1 MPIFAMV
8 LVLLAAVGAATDWPQ
23 WRGPNR
29 DGYAP
34 SFRGPAAWPEKLTQR
49 WKVTVGEGHSSPIF
63 GDGRIYQFSRLD
75 GNEVLQAIQP
85 QNGSVIWKQSY
96 AAPYTM
102 NLAAFQ
108 HGKGPKST
116 PVYSDGR
123 VFTLGISGI
132 LSAHQATDGRLLWR
146 KDFGSRYKNTSPDF
160 GTATSP
166 VVWEGMVIAFVGGDS
181 LGALTAFDAATG
193 VEKWQWN
200 GDGPGYAS
208 PVVGVFSGVPQV
220 ITQSQSNLVGINAQT
235 GQLLWQTLF
244 TTPHQQNASTPL
256 IVNGTLIYSG
266 LENGV
271 KAVRPNIGDT
281 FKWGLSAVWETKE
294 AGFYMSTPVAVKGR
308 LFGFSHRNKGQIVA
322 LSASTGATEWLGAP
336 RLGDNAA
343 IVAGAGVVMVLLN
356 ESDLIV
362 LRNDATKYEPVRRY
376 TVATSPTWA
385 HPLPL
390 DNGIVIKDA
399 NTLALWSW

>member
-75 GNEVLQAIQP
+75 GNEVLQAIDP

-96 AAPYTM
+96 GAPYTM

-116 PVYSDGR
+116 PVYSGGR

-132 LSAHQATDGRLLWR
+132 LSAHQAADGKLLWR
-146 KDFGSRYKNTSPDF
+146 KEFAGKYKNTSPDF
-160 GTATSP
+160 GTAASP
-166 VVWEGMVIAFVGGDS
+166 IVWEGLVIAFVGGDS
-181 LGALTAFDAATG
+181 AGALTAFDAATG
-193 VEKWQWN
+193 AEKWQWN

-208 PVVGVFSGVPQV
+208 PVVGVFDGVPQI
-220 ITQSQSNLVGINAQT
+220 ITQSQSNLIGIHAQT
-235 GQLLWQTLF
+235 GKLLWQTLF

-256 IVNGTLIYSG
+256 IVNGMVINSG

-271 KAVRPNIGDT
+271 KAMRPVKSADG
-281 FKWGLSAVWETKE
+281 KWTLQPVWETKD
-294 AGFYMSTPVAVKGR
+294 AGFYMNTPVAVKGR

-322 LSASTGATEWLGAP
+322 LNAATGATVWQSNP

-356 ESDLIV
+356 DSDLIV
-362 LRNDATKYEPVRRY
+362 VRDDAAKYEVVGRY
-376 TVATSPTWA
+376 KVADSATWA

-390 DNGIVIKDA
+390 DNGIAVKDV